1 MRSLFLKIFL
11 AFWGAMALFA
21 ALAAITTIVIVRF
34 QTTDSA
40 METMTRTAVQA
51 YQSGGPVA
59 LHNYFRQI
67 ERDQLF
73 RAILFDENGHELSG
87 RPAPRFLGPDGQ
99 ATTPEMQGGGPP
111 HGEPPPPPT
120 FEELSKRRFPKHTI
134 LAADGHHY
142 TLMLLP
148 PSRAHLWFLTAPTRL
163 IGILV
168 GLCAT
173 GLICFFLAR
182 YVTKPIARLREASG
196 RLASGDLTARA
207 GPSGISRRD
216 EIGSLVRDFDRMA
229 ERIENLITT
238 QRRLL
243 SDISHELR
251 SPLARL
257 NVAVGLARRQADPE
271 TQSALERIE
280 IEADRLNDML
290 QNLLTLSRLE
300 SGEPVEM
307 RTEVDLTALV
317 KDVVGDADFEAQA
330 FGRRVRLISTQ
341 PSIVEGNITL
351 LRSAIENVVRN
362 AARYTDEN
370 TNVDVTLETK
380 GERAVVTVHDQGPGV
395 PAESLPKLFLPFYRV
410 DATRDRNTGGVGLGL
425 SIAERAVRLHGGSV
439 VARNGQPHGLLV
451 EIELPA
457 LHTSKVSPKT
467 EPAIVRTS

>member
-11 AFWGAMALFA
+11 AFWGAMAIFV
-21 ALAAITTIVIVRF
+21 ALSALTTIGIVRF
-34 QTTDSA
+34 QTSDSA
-40 METMTRTAVQA
+40 METMTRTAVQTYA
-51 YQSGGPVA
+51 AGGPAA
-59 LHNYFRQI
+59 LHNYFHQL

-73 RAILFDENGHELSG
+73 RVILFDENGVELSG
-87 RPAPRFLGPDGQ
+87 RPAPRFLGPDGGY
-99 ATTPEMQGGGPP
+99 A
-111 HGEPPPPPT
+111 PPPAQGPIPPPLSYQ
-120 FEELSKRRFPKHTI
+120 ELSKRPFPKHTI
-134 LAADGHHY
+134 IAADGHRY

-148 PSRAHLWFLTAPTRL
+148 PSRAHLWFLTAPKRL
-163 IGILV
+163 IGILI

-173 GLICFFLAR
+173 GLICFYMAK
-182 YVTKPIARLREASG
+182 YVTGPIASLRTAAA
-196 RLASGDLTARA
+196 RLAAGDLTARA
-207 GPSGISRRD
+207 GGSGIKRRD
-216 EIGSLVRDFDRMA
+216 EIGSLVHDFDMMA

-257 NVAVGLARRQADPE
+257 NVAVGLARRQADTG

-300 SGEPVEM
+300 SGEGAEM
-307 RTEVDLTALV
+307 RTTVELAPLV
-317 KDVVGDADFEAQA
+317 ADVVADADFEAQA
-330 FGRRVRLISTQ
+330 FGRQVHLGSCTACK
-341 PSIVEGNITL
+341 VDGNITL

-370 TNVDVTLETK
+370 TRVEVQLESDNGAATI
-380 GERAVVTVHDQGPGV
+380 TVQDQGPGV
-395 PAESLPKLFLPFYRV
+395 PNEMLPKLFLPFYRV

-439 VARNGQPHGLLV
+439 VAKNGQPHGLV
-451 EIELPA
+451 VQIELPCVGMNVA
-457 LHTSKVSPKT
+457 ARRP
-467 EPAIVRTS
+467 EPAVVKAG

>member
-11 AFWGAMALFA
+11 AFWGAMAVFVT
-21 ALAAITTIVIVRF
+21 LAAVTTLLIVRY
-34 QTTDSA
+34 QTSDSS
-40 METMTRTAVQA
+40 METMTRTAVQT
-51 YQSGGPVA
+51 YFNGGSPA
-59 LHNYFRQI
+59 LFNYFHQI

-73 RAILFDENGHELSG
+73 RAILFDDQGHELSG
-87 RPAPRFLGPDGQ
+87 RPAPRFLGP
-99 ATTPEMQGGGPP
+99 PPPSGPL
-111 HGEPPPPPT
+111 PPPPT
-120 FEELSKRRFPKHTI
+120 FDELSKRHFPQHTI
-134 LAADGHHY
+134 LASDGRRY
-142 TLMLLP
+142 TLILLP

-163 IGILV
+163 IGTLV

-182 YVTKPIARLREASG
+182 YVTKPIARLRTAAAQ
-196 RLASGDLTARA
+196 LAAGDLTARA
-207 GPSGISRRD
+207 GSARISRRD
-216 EIGSLVRDFDRMA
+216 EIGSLVHDFDRMA
-229 ERIENLITT
+229 DRIENLITT

-271 TQSALERIE
+271 TQTALERIE

-307 RTEVDLTALV
+307 RAQVDLAPLV
-317 KDVVGDADFEAQA
+317 ADVAADADFEAQA
-330 FGRRVRLISTQ
+330 FGRHVRLLRNL
-341 PSIVEGNITL
+341 PCRVEGNITL

-362 AARYTDEN
+362 AARYTDEQ
-370 TNVDVTLETK
+370 TTVDVSLEANATHAII
-380 GERAVVTVHDQGPGV
+380 RVQDQGPGV
-395 PAESLPKLFLPFYRV
+395 PEESLPKLFLPFYRV

-439 VARNGQPHGLLV
+439 VARNGKPHGLLV
-451 EIELPA
+451 QIELPA
-457 LHTSKVSPKT
+457 IYQESPLAKA
-467 EPAIVRTS
+467 EPAAVRTS

>member
-11 AFWGAMALFA
+11 AFWGAMAVFVTLA
-21 ALAAITTIVIVRF
+21 ALTTILIVRF

-40 METMTRTAVQA
+40 METMTRTAVQTF
-51 YQSGGPVA
+51 QTGGPAAV
-59 LHNYFRQI
+59 HNYFHQI

-73 RAILFDENGHELSG
+73 RAILFDDQGHELSG
-87 RPAPRFLGPDGQ
+87 RPVPRFLGPDGQ
-99 ATTPEMQGGGPP
+99 YAPPPSHGPIPGPP
-111 HGEPPPPPT
+111 SLG
-120 FEELSKRRFPKHTI
+120 ELSKRGFPRHTI
-134 LAADGHHY
+134 LAADGRHY
-142 TLMLLP
+142 TLILLP

-196 RLASGDLTARA
+196 RLAAGDLSARA
-207 GPSGISRRD
+207 GSEAIHRGD
-216 EIGSLVRDFDRMA
+216 EIGSLVHDFDRMA
-229 ERIENLITT
+229 DRIENLITT

-307 RTEVDLTALV
+307 RTPVELSTLV
-317 KDVVGDADFEAQA
+317 ADVVADADFEAQA
-330 FGRRVRLISTQ
+330 FGRRVRLVAST
-341 PSIVEGNITL
+341 PCTTEGNITL

-362 AARYTDEN
+362 AARYTDEQ
-370 TNVDVTLETK
+370 TTVDVTLEN
-380 GERAVVTVHDQGPGV
+380 GASQAVIKVQDQGPGV
-395 PAESLPKLFLPFYRV
+395 PEESLSKLFLPFYRV

-439 VARNGQPHGLLV
+439 TARNGKPHGLVVQL
-451 EIELPA
+451 ELPCVHEA
-457 LHTSKVSPKT
+457 PTEAKV
-467 EPAIVRTS
+467 EPAAVKTS

>member
-11 AFWGAMALFA
+11 AFWAAMAVFVT
-21 ALAAITTIVIVRF
+21 LAAITTMLIVRF
-34 QTTDSA
+34 QTNDSA

-51 YQSGGPVA
+51 YLSGGPAA
-59 LHNYFRQI
+59 LHNYFHQL

-73 RAILFDENGHELSG
+73 RVILFDDKGNELSG
-87 RPAPRFLGPDGQ
+87 RPAPRFLGPN
-99 ATTPEMQGGGPP
+99 
-111 HGEPPPPPT
+111 GEYAPPPPNGPIPPPPS
-120 FEELSKRRFPKHTI
+120 FQDLVKRKFPRHSI
-134 LAADGHHY
+134 VASDGHRY

-182 YVTKPIARLREASG
+182 YVTSPIARLRGAAA
-196 RLASGDLTARA
+196 RLAAGDLSARA
-207 GPSGISRRD
+207 GGVPSHRRD
-216 EIGSLVRDFDRMA
+216 EIGSLVKDFDRMA
-229 ERIENLITT
+229 DRIENLITT

-300 SGEPVEM
+300 SGESVEM
-307 RTEVDLTALV
+307 RATVDLAPLLA
-317 KDVVGDADFEAQA
+317 DVVADADFEAQA
-330 FGRRVRLISTQ
+330 FGRQVRQTETTACRVM
-341 PSIVEGNITL
+341 GNVTL
-351 LRSAIENVVRN
+351 LRSAMENVVRN
-362 AARYTDEN
+362 AARYTDEG
-370 TNVDVTLETK
+370 TNVDVALQTRN
-380 GERAVVTVHDQGPGV
+380 GSAIITVQDHGPGV
-395 PAESLPKLFLPFYRV
+395 PEDSLPKLFLPFYRV

-439 VARNGQPHGLLV
+439 VAHNGKPRGLVVQL
-451 EIELPA
+451 ELPCIPSEISA
-457 LHTSKVSPKT
+457 HTL
-467 EPAIVRTS
+467 EPASVKTS

>member
-1 MRSLFLKIFL
+1 MRSLFTKIFL
-11 AFWGAMALFA
+11 AFWAAMAVFIT
-21 ALAAITTIVIVRF
+21 LAAITTMLIVRF
-34 QTTDSA
+34 QTSDSA
-40 METMTRTAVQA
+40 LETMTRTAVQA
-51 YQSGGPVA
+51 YQAGGPAA
-59 LHNYFRQI
+59 LHNYFHQL

-73 RAILFDENGHELSG
+73 RLILFDDHGHELSG
-87 RPAPRFLGPDGQ
+87 RPAPRFLGPNGEY
-99 ATTPEMQGGGPP
+99 APPPP
-111 HGEPPPPPT
+111 HGPMPPAPT
-120 FEELSKRRFPKHTI
+120 FDDLNKHHFPTHTI
-134 LAADGHHY
+134 LAADGHKY

-173 GLICFFLAR
+173 GIICFLLAR
-182 YVTKPIARLREASG
+182 YVTTPLSRLREASAK
-196 RLASGDLTARA
+196 LASGDLSARA
-207 GPSGISRRD
+207 GYGVQRRD
-216 EIGSLVRDFDRMA
+216 EIGSLVHDFDRMA

-257 NVAVGLARRQADPE
+257 NVAVGLARRSAHPE

-307 RTEVDLTALV
+307 RTTVDLAPLV
-317 KDVVGDADFEAQA
+317 ADVVADADFEAQA
-330 FGRRVRLISTQ
+330 FGRQVQLLTNTHCK
-341 PSIVEGNITL
+341 VEGNITL
-351 LRSAIENVVRN
+351 LRSAVENVVRN

-370 TNVDVTLETK
+370 TTVTVALESVDHS
-380 GERAVVTVHDQGPGV
+380 AVIEVHDQGPGV
-395 PAESLPKLFLPFYRV
+395 PEESLPKLFLPFYRV

-439 VARNGQPHGLLV
+439 RARNGQPHGLIV
-451 EIELPA
+451 RIDLPLIGSQPSA
-457 LHTSKVSPKT
+457 PQP
-467 EPAIVRTS
+467 EPAVVKTT

>member
-11 AFWGAMALFA
+11 SFWGAMAVFVT
-21 ALAAITTIVIVRF
+21 LAAITTILFVRF

-40 METMTRTAVQA
+40 METMTRTAAQSYV
-51 YQSGGPVA
+51 SGGPAA
-59 LHNYFRQI
+59 LHNYFHQI

-73 RAILFDENGHELSG
+73 RAILFDEQGHELSG

-99 ATTPEMQGGGPP
+99 YAPPPP
-111 HGEPPPPPT
+111 HGPMPPPPS
-120 FEELSKRRFPKHTI
+120 FEELSKRHFPTHTV
-134 LAADGHHY
+134 LAADGHRY

-182 YVTKPIARLREASG
+182 YVTKPIASLRAASG
-196 RLASGDLTARA
+196 RLAAGDLSARA
-207 GPSGISRRD
+207 GSAKRQRGD
-216 EIGSLVRDFDRMA
+216 EIGALVQDFDRMA
-229 ERIENLITT
+229 ERIETLITT

-243 SDISHELR
+243 TDISHELR

-307 RTEVDLTALV
+307 RTAVDLAPLV
-317 KDVVGDADFEAQA
+317 ADVVADADFEAQA
-330 FGRRVRLISTQ
+330 FGRSVKLMSNVPCR
-341 PSIVEGNITL
+341 VEGNITL

-362 AARYTDEN
+362 AARYTDEQ
-370 TNVDVTLETK
+370 TRVDVALDCR
-380 GERAVVTVHDQGPGV
+380 GGLAVITVQDQGPGV
-395 PAESLPKLFLPFYRV
+395 PDESLPKLFLPFYRV

-439 VARNGQPHGLLV
+439 IARNGKPHGLQV
-451 EIELPA
+451 QIELPC
-457 LHTSKVSPKT
+457 LSS
-467 EPAIVRTS
+467 EPAPQRLEPAAVKTS

>member
-11 AFWGAMALFA
+11 AFWGAMAVFVT
-21 ALAAITTIVIVRF
+21 LAAITTIVIVRY
-34 QTTDSA
+34 QTSDSA

-51 YQSGGPVA
+51 YQNGGINA

-73 RAILFDENGHELSG
+73 RAILFDEQGHELTG

-99 ATTPEMQGGGPP
+99 YGLPP
-111 HGEPPPPPT
+111 LRPDGSPPPPPS
-120 FEELSKRRFPKHTI
+120 FEDLSKRHFPTHTI
-134 LAADGHHY
+134 LAADGHRY

-168 GLCAT
+168 GLFAT

-182 YVTKPIARLREASG
+182 YVTKPIAALREASG
-196 RLASGDLTARA
+196 RLAAGDLSARA
-207 GPSGISRRD
+207 GSSSILRRD

-307 RTEVDLTALV
+307 RTPVEMVALV

-330 FGRRVRLISTQ
+330 FGRRVNLISSKACT
-341 PSIVEGNITL
+341 VEGNITL

-370 TNVDVTLETK
+370 TNVDVKLDSTEY
-380 GERAVVTVHDQGPGV
+380 EAIITVQDHGPGV
-395 PAESLPKLFLPFYRV
+395 PEESLPKLFLPFYRV

-439 VARNGQPHGLLV
+439 VARNGKPRGLVV
-451 EIELPA
+451 ELTLPCLKA
-457 LHTSKVSPKT
+457 DAAPLHA
-467 EPAIVRTS
+467 EPAAVKTL

>member
-11 AFWGAMALFA
+11 AFWAAMAIFV
-21 ALAAITTIVIVRF
+21 ALAAFTTSLIVRF

-51 YQSGGPVA
+51 YLTGGPPA

-73 RAILFDENGHELSG
+73 RAILFDDQGRELTG

-99 ATTPEMQGGGPP
+99 YGPP
-111 HGEPPPPPT
+111 SMGPGAAGPPPPPSLA
-120 FEELSKRRFPKHTI
+120 ELSKHHFPTHTI
-134 LAADGHHY
+134 LASDGHRY

-148 PSRAHLWFLTAPTRL
+148 PSRAHLWFLHAPTRL

-173 GLICFFLAR
+173 GIICFLLAR
-182 YVTKPIARLREASG
+182 YVTTPIARLREASG
-196 RLASGDLTARA
+196 KLAAGDLSARA
-207 GPSGISRRD
+207 GPSGTLRRD

-300 SGEPVEM
+300 SGEAVEM
-307 RTEVDLTALV
+307 RTTVDLQALI
-317 KDVVGDADFEAQA
+317 KDVVADADFEAQA
-330 FGRRVRLISTQ
+330 FGRSVQLVSTT
-341 PSIVEGNITL
+341 PCSVEGNVTL

-362 AARYTDEN
+362 AARYTDES
-370 TNVDVTLETK
+370 TRVDVSLDRK
-380 GERAVVTVHDQGPGV
+380 GAIAIVTVQDQGPGV
-395 PAESLPKLFLPFYRV
+395 PEDSLPKLFLPFYRV

-425 SIAERAVRLHGGSV
+425 SIAERAVRLHGGNV
-439 VARNGQPHGLLV
+439 HAHNAKPHGLIVQL
-451 EIELPA
+451 ELPCA
-457 LHTSKVSPKT
+457 DRELPIPRV
-467 EPAIVRTS
+467 EPAALKTT

>member
-11 AFWGAMALFA
+11 AFWGAMAVFVT
-21 ALAAITTIVIVRF
+21 LASITTLVIVRF

-40 METMTRTAVQA
+40 MEAMTRASVQA
-51 YQSGGPVA
+51 FQSGGPGA
-59 LHNYFRQI
+59 LHNYFHQI

-73 RAILFDENGHELSG
+73 RAILFDEQGHELSG

-99 ATTPEMQGGGPP
+99 LGRPP
-111 HGEPPPPPT
+111 VDGSTNGPPPPPPS
-120 FEELSKRRFPKHTI
+120 FEELSKHHFPKHTI

-142 TLMLLP
+142 TLILLP

-168 GLCAT
+168 GLAAT

-182 YVTKPIARLREASG
+182 YVTRPIASLRAASG
-196 RLASGDLTARA
+196 RLAAGDLSARA
-207 GPSGISRRD
+207 GSGAISRRD
-216 EIGSLVRDFDRMA
+216 EIGALVHDFDRMA

-243 SDISHELR
+243 TDISHELR

-257 NVAVGLARRQADPE
+257 NVAVGLARRQADPG

-300 SGEPVEM
+300 SGEAVEM
-307 RTEVDLTALV
+307 RTSVELAALV
-317 KDVVGDADFEAQA
+317 ADVVADADFEAQA
-330 FGRRVRLISTQ
+330 FGRKVVLKTNT
-341 PSIVEGNITL
+341 PCTVEGNITL

-370 TNVDVTLETK
+370 TQVDVALEA
-380 GERAVVTVHDQGPGV
+380 RDHQAIITVHDQGPGV
-395 PAESLPKLFLPFYRV
+395 PEESLPKLFLPFYRV

-439 VARNGQPHGLLV
+439 TARNGHPHGLLV
-451 EIELPA
+451 ELELPA
-457 LHTSKVSPKT
+457 IDNEKATPKLET
-467 EPAIVRTS
+467 ATVRTS

>member
-1 MRSLFLKIFL
+1 MRSLFLKIFI
-11 AFWGAMALFA
+11 AFWGAMAVFVT
-21 ALAAITTIVIVRF
+21 LAAVTTMLIVRF

-40 METMTRTAVQA
+40 METMTRAAAQA
-51 YQSGGPVA
+51 YISGGPAA
-59 LHNYFRQI
+59 LHNYFHQL

-73 RAILFDENGHELSG
+73 RVILFDEHGNELSG
-87 RPAPRFLGPDGQ
+87 RPAPRFLGP
-99 ATTPEMQGGGPP
+99 
-111 HGEPPPPPT
+111 HGEYAPPPAQGPVPPPPS
-120 FEELSKRRFPKHTI
+120 FSELSQRHFPTHTI
-134 LAADGHHY
+134 LASDGHKY

-173 GLICFFLAR
+173 GIICFVLTR
-182 YVTKPIARLREASG
+182 YVTRPIGALRTAAS
-196 RLASGDLTARA
+196 RLAAGDLSARA
-207 GPSGISRRD
+207 GGGAGASRRD
-216 EIGSLVRDFDRMA
+216 EIGSLVHDFDQMA

-271 TQSALERIE
+271 TQTALERIE

-300 SGEPVEM
+300 SGESVEM
-307 RTEVDLTALV
+307 RTGVDLAPLV
-317 KDVVGDADFEAQA
+317 ADVVADADFEAQA
-330 FGRRVRLISTQ
+330 FGRSVTLVKSAPCR
-341 PSIVEGNITL
+341 VEGNVTL

-362 AARYTDEN
+362 AARYTDEK
-370 TNVDVTLETK
+370 THVDVSLEC
-380 GERAVVTVHDQGPGV
+380 RDQHAVITVHDQGPGV
-395 PAESLPKLFLPFYRV
+395 PEESLPKLFLPFYRV

-425 SIAERAVRLHGGSV
+425 SIAERAVRLHKGSV
-439 VARNGQPHGLLV
+439 IAKNGKPRGLLV
-451 EIELPA
+451 QIELPCVA
-457 LHTSKVSPKT
+457 HPQPAAKVET
-467 EPAIVRTS
+467 AVIRN

>member
-11 AFWGAMALFA
+11 AFWGAMAVFVT
-21 ALAAITTIVIVRF
+21 LASITTLVIVRF

-40 METMTRTAVQA
+40 MEAMTRASVQA
-51 YQSGGPVA
+51 YQSGGPGA
-59 LHNYFRQI
+59 LHNYFHQI

-73 RAILFDENGHELSG
+73 RAILFDEQGHELSG

-99 ATTPEMQGGGPP
+99 LGRPAVDAPPGGPP
-111 HGEPPPPPT
+111 PSPPS
-120 FEELSKRRFPKHTI
+120 FEELSRHHFPTHTI

-142 TLMLLP
+142 TLILLP

-168 GLCAT
+168 GLAAT

-182 YVTKPIARLREASG
+182 YVTRPIARLRAASG
-196 RLASGDLTARA
+196 RLASGDLSARA
-207 GPSGISRRD
+207 GSGEISRRD
-216 EIGSLVRDFDRMA
+216 EIGALVHDFDRMA

-243 SDISHELR
+243 TDISHELR

-257 NVAVGLARRQADPE
+257 NVAVGLARRQADPA

-300 SGEPVEM
+300 SGEAVEM
-307 RTEVDLTALV
+307 RTSVGLAALV
-317 KDVVGDADFEAQA
+317 ADVVADADFEAQA
-330 FGRRVRLISTQ
+330 FGRRVVLIANAPCT
-341 PSIVEGNITL
+341 VEGNITL

-370 TNVDVTLETK
+370 TQVDVALEA
-380 GERAVVTVHDQGPGV
+380 RDHQAVITVHDQGPGV
-395 PAESLPKLFLPFYRV
+395 PEESLPKLFLPFYRV

-439 VARNGQPHGLLV
+439 VARNGHPHGLVV
-451 EIELPA
+451 ELELPA
-457 LHTSKVSPKT
+457 VGNEKAAPKLETATVKTS
-467 EPAIVRTS
+467 

>member
-11 AFWGAMALFA
+11 AFWGAMAVFVTLA
-21 ALAAITTIVIVRF
+21 ALTTILIVKF

-40 METMTRTAVQA
+40 LDGMTRGAVQA
-51 YQSGGPVA
+51 YQTGGSGG
-59 LHNYFRQI
+59 LHVYFHQL

-73 RAILFDENGHELSG
+73 RAILFDEQHHELSG
-87 RPAPRFLGPDGQ
+87 RPAPRFLGPDDMPHPPQ
-99 ATTPEMQGGGPP
+99 DGPN
-111 HGEPPPPPT
+111 GPPPPPPG
-120 FEELSKRRFPKHTI
+120 FDELSKRHFPTHTI

-148 PSRAHLWFLTAPTRL
+148 PSRAHLWFLTAPRRL
-163 IGILV
+163 IGIIV
-168 GLCAT
+168 GLVAT
-173 GLICFFLAR
+173 GIICFFLAR
-182 YVTKPIARLREASG
+182 YVTRPLASLRAASG
-196 RLASGDLTARA
+196 RLAAGDLSARA
-207 GPSGISRRD
+207 GSGSISRRD
-216 EIGSLVRDFDRMA
+216 EIGALVHDFDLMA
-229 ERIENLITT
+229 ERIETLITT

-243 SDISHELR
+243 TDISHELR

-257 NVAVGLARRQADPE
+257 NVAVGLARRQADPG

-300 SGEPVEM
+300 SGESVEM
-307 RTEVDLTALV
+307 RAPVDLAPLV
-317 KDVVGDADFEAQA
+317 ADVVADADFEAQA
-330 FGRRVRLISTQ
+330 FGRHVSLVKST
-341 PSIVEGNITL
+341 PCTVEGNVTL

-370 TNVDVTLETK
+370 TRVDVALATRNGHALI
-380 GERAVVTVHDQGPGV
+380 VVQDQGPGV

-439 VARNGQPHGLLV
+439 IARNGDPHGLRV
-451 EIELPA
+451 EIELPRLQSDSA
-457 LHTSKVSPKT
+457 AGLS
-467 EPAIVRTS
+467 EPAAVRTS